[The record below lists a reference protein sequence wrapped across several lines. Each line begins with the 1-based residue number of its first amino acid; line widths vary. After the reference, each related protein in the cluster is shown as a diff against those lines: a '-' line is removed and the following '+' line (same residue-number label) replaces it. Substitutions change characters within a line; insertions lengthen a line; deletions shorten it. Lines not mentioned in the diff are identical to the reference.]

1 MEKPFSA
8 YQGGDPYIFVCYAH
22 DDSGIVYPEIEWLH
36 ASGINVWY
44 DEGITP
50 GEEWNE
56 ELGRAIDGAAHVVFF
71 VTPNAATSRH
81 CRDEIQFAI
90 SRKRDTLAVHLVPT
104 ELPLG
109 LDLSLGARQAIIK
122 SELSAR
128 AYREK
133 LLAYLRAEG
142 SDSAVSAESTKAAP
156 AAGRLWP
163 AITIVSI
170 AIVAIAVFLN
180 RDQLLQGLD
189 VKDAS
194 RIAVLPFENLGPP
207 QDEYFAAG
215 MTNEI
220 TSRLS
225 AVSGLE
231 IISRKSALQY
241 AGTEKSSREIGDELD
256 VDYLLYGNV
265 RWAGTAGEPTR
276 VQITPELM
284 RVDDDTLLW
293 SNIYNRVIDDIFEV
307 QSDIA
312 SRVIEQLNV
321 TLLEGERDRLAVRPT
336 ENTDAYTLF
345 LKGHYFWNQ
354 RTEANMQTA
363 LNYFQQAVEL
373 DPGYALAHAGIG
385 NVWIFRGWYSVL
397 APKETFPKAK
407 AAVVKALAFDAMSA
421 EAHTSRAHIYLEFD
435 HDWAAAEREYL
446 RAIELNRRYPIA
458 HHWFGGYLSAMGRHE
473 EALRQAHIARELD
486 PLSLIIN
493 TWVGLRHYFAGR
505 YAMAI
510 SEYEKALELNPN
522 FAPAY
527 WHLGWAL
534 EQAGR
539 TADAIASAERA
550 VAISDNPLYLASLG
564 HAHAKAGN
572 DVEARRILDRLARTA
587 QTRHVSAYH
596 TAVIHIALGDMDE
609 GFKWL
614 ERAYA
619 EQSPWIGYMR
629 VDPRL
634 DPLRSDSRI
643 DALLRQARLDF

>member
-8 YQGGDPYIFVCYAH
+8 YQGSDPYIFVCYAH
-22 DDSGIVYPEIEWLH
+22 DDSGVVYPEIEWLH
-36 ASGINVWY
+36 ESGINVWY

-71 VTPNAATSRH
+71 VTPAAAASRH

-90 SRKRDTLAVHLVPT
+90 SHKRATLAVHLVPT

-122 SELSAR
+122 SELSTR

-142 SDSAVSAESTKAAP
+142 LEADVSPASTKTAFRV
-156 AAGRLWP
+156 GRSWP
-163 AITIVSI
+163 AIAGAAI
-170 AIVAIAVFLN
+170 AIVATAVFLN
-180 RDQLLQGLD
+180 REELLPSVV
-189 VKDAS
+189 VKEAS

-215 MTNEI
+215 MTYEI

-231 IISRKSALQY
+231 VISRKSALRY

-265 RWAGTAGEPTR
+265 HWADTAGAPTR
-276 VQITPELM
+276 VRITPELM

-312 SRVIEQLNV
+312 GRVIDQLGV
-321 TLLEGERDRLAVRPT
+321 TLLEGELDRLAVRHT
-336 ENTDAYTLF
+336 ENTDAYTLY
-345 LKGHYFWNQ
+345 LKGRYFWNK
-354 RTEANMQTA
+354 RTEENIETA

-373 DPGYALAHAGIG
+373 DPGYALAYTGIG
-385 NVWIFRGWYSVL
+385 DVWIVRGWYSVL
-397 APKETFPKAK
+397 APKETFPQAK

-435 HDWAAAEREYL
+435 HEWVAAESEYL
-446 RAIELNRRYPIA
+446 RAIELNRRYAIA
-458 HHWFGGYLSAMGRHE
+458 HHWYGGYLSAMGRHE
-473 EALRQAHIARELD
+473 EALRQALIARELD

-493 TWVGLRHYFAGR
+493 TWVGLRYYFAGR

-510 SEYEKALELNPN
+510 SEYEKALELDPD
-522 FAPAY
+522 FPPAH
-527 WHLGWAL
+527 WHLGWAF
-534 EQAGR
+534 EQTGR

-550 VAISDNPLYLASLG
+550 MAISDNPLYLASLG

-572 DVEARRILDRLARTA
+572 DEKARQILDRLAQTA

-596 TAVIHIALGDMDE
+596 TAVIHAALGDADE
-609 GFKWL
+609 GIKWL

-629 VDPRL
+629 ADPRL

-643 DALLRQARLDF
+643 DALLRKVRLDF